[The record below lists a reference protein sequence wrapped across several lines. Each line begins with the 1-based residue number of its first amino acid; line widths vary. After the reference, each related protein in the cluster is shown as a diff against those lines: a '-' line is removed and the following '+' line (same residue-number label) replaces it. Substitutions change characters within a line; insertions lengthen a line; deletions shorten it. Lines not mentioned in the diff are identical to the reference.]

1 MLATF
6 WGQKIYEEDGVCKR
20 PCTRVW
26 MPMYVANYPTTLRLE
41 LVRMAQ
47 DK

>member
-1 MLATF
+1 M
-6 WGQKIYEEDGVCKR
+6 KR
-20 PCTRVW
+20 MEYARGPAPVW

-41 LVRMAQ
+41 LVGMAQ